1 MSRWR
6 WVLIALA
13 VGYIGA
19 VLVVPIAALV
29 REALSA
35 GPSVLI
41 AALAAP
47 GALRGLWLS
56 LALAGAAVLVNGVLG
71 IAGGIVLTRHRFR
84 GKQILNA
91 LVDLTLSVSPV
102 MIGLAIL
109 LVFGRS
115 GVLEPVM
122 RSLGVQVAFAFPGLL
137 LCTLFVTLPFTI
149 REVAY
154 VLEEL
159 GTDEEEVAST
169 LGASGWQ
176 TFWRVTLP
184 NVSHALRLGLTLTAA
199 RALGEFG
206 AVLVV
211 GGAIAGQTETATT
224 FISNAMEE
232 RQEPAAL
239 AMALVLASASIL
251 LLAVLEQLKKRSVV
265 S

>member
-13 VGYIGA
+13 VAYVGV
-19 VLVVPIAALV
+19 VLFVPLAALV

-35 GPSVLI
+35 GPSVLLT
-41 AALAAP
+41 ALASP
-47 GALRGLWLS
+47 GALRGLGLS
-56 LALAGAAVLVNGVLG
+56 LALASAAVLINGVLG
-71 IAGGIVLTRHRFR
+71 VAGGIVLTRQRFR
-84 GKQILNA
+84 GMQVLNA
-91 LVDLTLSVSPV
+91 LVDLTLAVSPV

-109 LVFGRS
+109 LVFGRT
-115 GVLEPVM
+115 GLLEPVM
-122 RSLGVQVAFAFPGLL
+122 RRLGVQVAFAFPGLL
-137 LCTLFVTLPFTI
+137 LCTLFVTLPFTL

-199 RALGEFG
+199 RSLGEFG

-224 FISNAMEE
+224 FISNSMEE
-232 RQEPAAL
+232 RHEPAAL
-239 AMALVLASASIL
+239 AMALVLALASIL
-251 LLAVLEQLKKRSVV
+251 LLVALERLKKRAVNT
-265 S
+265 